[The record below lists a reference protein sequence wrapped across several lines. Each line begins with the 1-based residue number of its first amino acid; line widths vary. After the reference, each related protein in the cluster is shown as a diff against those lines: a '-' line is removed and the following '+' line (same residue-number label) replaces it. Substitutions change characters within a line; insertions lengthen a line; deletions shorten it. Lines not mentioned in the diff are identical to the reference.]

1 MPGVLLCCSACQAH
15 RGTPL
20 ARVLLC
26 RLAFQAL
33 KGAHWVGP
41 YSVVQCVRS
50 LMDQSV
56 YCSAANAGCREREA
70 MVMAPA
76 PTHDSAVLPCF
87 HGCLAFL
94 HRHFPPQSP
103 PYFPSI
109 CLSTVNSSPSPE
121 IAPQSLNSSS
131 QPPCLLGDLCPC
143 PGYVWL
149 WKGLSDSHSI

>member
-103 PYFPSI
+103 PTQP
-109 CLSTVNSSPSPE
+109 LNPSPHSHQHPSPWDCSTTPKLHLPAAVPSRE
-121 IAPQSLNSSS
+121 PVSLCGVCMSVSRT
-131 QPPCLLGDLCPC
+131 
-143 PGYVWL
+143 V
-149 WKGLSDSHSI
+149 